1 MLKEYP
7 QLLTWEKFVTE
18 FDAVTSNIITL
29 DFLLLALIKKG
40 KPCGV
45 ALCNEG
51 LIIGDMFSSN
61 PLHSA
66 LWYPTVPLTEQP
78 DITIDF
84 FNRVLEIV

>member
-7 QLLTWEKFVTE
+7 QLLTWEKFFTQT
-18 FDAVTSNIITL
+18 DAITL
-29 DFLLLALIKKG
+29 DYLLLALIKKG

-61 PLHSA
+61 PLQSA

-78 DITIDF
+78 DMTIDF
-84 FNRVLEIV
+84 FIRTFEIV